1 LVARPSVEPTD
12 EFAPGFRLSTTDAV
26 VLVSGA
32 IAAVA
37 LAAIVPWWGLTIAF
51 VVGHFFL
58 FCNVVR
64 MARPLE
70 LAWAGVFLALA
81 AATIA
86 LEAPGWPLTT
96 SISLVATAVVVAI
109 QMRRPSYHGV
119 GWQRINPGLRAW
131 FEARLLDAAGADAN
145 NDPQTKEG
153 RQWISRGSTTRR

>member
-1 LVARPSVEPTD
+1 VASRNAEAANA
-12 EFAPGFRLSTTDAV
+12 FAPGFRLSVLDAC
-26 VLVSGA
+26 VLAAGA
-32 IAAVA
+32 ATAVA
-37 LAAIVPWWGLTIAF
+37 LATVVAWWGFAVAF
-51 VVGHFFL
+51 VVAHFFL

-70 LAWAGVFLALA
+70 LAWAGLFLALA
-81 AATIA
+81 GATIA
-86 LEAPGWPLTT
+86 LEVPGWPAT
-96 SISLVATAVVVAI
+96 IAASLAMTAAVVAI
-109 QMRRPSYHGV
+109 QLRKPSYHGL